1 MIHDTP
7 LYHEF
12 MKLKPI
18 QTYVMAL
25 QFNKH

>member
-1 MIHDTP
+1 MIYDIP

-25 QFNKH
+25 QFNNH